1 MTQTANPE
9 VPDLA
14 DIVRDY
20 RANGYV
26 VVPGLLA
33 PDEVAELRAVTQRI
47 EDAAEGVEDETPV
60 YDFAPASDG
69 RRVIER
75 IKKPHRADPFYWGMA
90 QHPKI
95 LAVLS
100 AFIGPDIRL
109 SHSKINMKAPM
120 GGAALEWHQ
129 DWAFAP
135 HTHMGTCVASV
146 MIDDSSPANGA
157 LQFLE
162 GSHRGPLLDH
172 HGPDGFFLGAVGVDD
187 PGVNLAA
194 ARALVGPAGTV
205 AFHHPM
211 TIHGS
216 GTNMSG
222 DPRRILFLEYA
233 AADAYPLFY
242 AVDWDEY
249 ESRLVA
255 GKGGPSVRVEPNEV
269 KLPLPSPAGS
279 SIYKIQAKLTQ
290 RHFTVAQ

>member
-1 MTQTANPE
+1 MTEIENLQ
-9 VPDLA
+9 

-26 VVPGLLA
+26 VVPGLLSD
-33 PDEVAELRAVTQRI
+33 DEVAQLRAVTQGI
-47 EDAAEGVEDETPV
+47 EDAAAGLSEETPV
-60 YDFAPASDG
+60 YDFALLPDG
-69 RRVIER
+69 RRTIER
-75 IKKPHRADPFYWGMA
+75 IKKPHRADPFYWAMA
-90 QHPKI
+90 QHPRI

-100 AFIGPDIRL
+100 AIIGPDIRL

-120 GGAALEWHQ
+120 GGTALEWHQ

-146 MIDDSSPANGA
+146 MVDESSPENGA

-162 GSHRGPLLDH
+162 RSHEGALLNH
-172 HGPDGFFLGAVGVDD
+172 HGDDGFFLGAVGTDD
-187 PGVNLAA
+187 PGVDLGA
-194 ARALVGPAGTV
+194 ARSLIGPAGTV

-222 DPRRILFLEYA
+222 APRRILFLEYA
-233 AADAYPLFY
+233 AADADPRFY

-249 ESRLVA
+249 ESRMVA
-255 GKGGPSVRVEPNEV
+255 GSASPTIRVEPNPV
-269 KLPLPSPAGS
+269 KLPVPSPAGS
-279 SIYKIQAKLTQ
+279 SIYKIQAKLAQ
-290 RHFTVAQ
+290 RHFAAAG